1 MSCFAGGR
9 ANLVNEPERV
19 DSRESEGLPNNLSSQ
34 IGPKAI
40 PPIVGRALLV
50 SKDSTIVEGLLGVM
64 HQFAIAVE
72 VCRDVPTAATL
83 IHTRK
88 FESIIV
94 DLVLGGPAAQLIERI
109 RFSPSNSNCVTFALL
124 DSAQGAE
131 LKTQPNFVIPKP
143 FDDKQVRSM
152 LKAALGLIIRDYRR
166 YFRCPLT
173 VPVLI
178 DVDSKVQIP
187 CQMMNISEGGLAITT
202 TVNFD
207 PGVTVK
213 AEFTLPDASTVF
225 SIDAEICWCDKKGC
239 AGLHFRLVS
248 PDQLVLLQDWLSQK
262 IEQRIPEPVARL
274 FRKLP

>member
-1 MSCFAGGR
+1 MSCFAGGTT
-9 ANLVNEPERV
+9 NLVKEPERV
-19 DSRESEGLPNNLSSQ
+19 DSRESEGLPNNLSRH
-34 IGPKAI
+34 IGTKAI

-50 SKDSTIVEGLLGVM
+50 TNDSTIVEGVLEAM
-64 HQFAIAVE
+64 QTFAIAVE

-88 FESIIV
+88 FESVIV
-94 DLVLGGPAAQLIERI
+94 DLVLGGEAAQLIERI
-109 RFSPSNSNCVTFALL
+109 RFSSSNSNCVTFALL
-124 DSAQGAE
+124 DSVQGAE

-143 FDDKQVRSM
+143 FDEKQVRSV

-187 CQMMNISEGGLAITT
+187 CQMMNISEGGLAVTT
-202 TVNFD
+202 TANFD

-213 AEFTLPDASTVF
+213 AEFTLPNESAVF
-225 SIDAEICWCDKKGC
+225 SIDAEICWCDNKGR
-239 AGLHFRLVS
+239 AGLHFRLIS

-274 FRKLP
+274 FRKAP

>member
-1 MSCFAGGR
+1 M
-9 ANLVNEPERV
+9 
-19 DSRESEGLPNNLSSQ
+19 
-34 IGPKAI
+34 
-40 PPIVGRALLV
+40 VGRALIV
-50 SKDSTIVEGLLGVM
+50 ANDSTIVEGLSGAM
-64 HQFAIAVE
+64 QHFAIAVE

-94 DLVLGGPAAQLIERI
+94 DLALGGQVEQLIERI

-124 DSAQGAE
+124 DSAQGAK

-143 FDDKQVRSM
+143 FDEKQVRSL

-178 DVDSKVQIP
+178 DVDSKMQIP
-187 CQMMNISEGGLAITT
+187 CQMMNISEGGLAVTT

-207 PGVTVK
+207 PGARVK
-213 AEFTLPDASTVF
+213 TEFTLPNDPNVF
-225 SIDAEICWCDKKGC
+225 NIDAEICWCDKRGR

-262 IEQRIPEPVARL
+262 IEERIPEPVARL
-274 FRKLP
+274 FRKVP